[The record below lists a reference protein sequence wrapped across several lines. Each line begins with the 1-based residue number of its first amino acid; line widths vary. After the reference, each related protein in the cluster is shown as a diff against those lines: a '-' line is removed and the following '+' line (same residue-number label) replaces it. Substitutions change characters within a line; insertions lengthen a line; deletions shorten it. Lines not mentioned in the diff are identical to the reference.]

1 MEIISSQSFLHENF
15 LTARRLPMR
24 HLQRILA
31 GMVGKKTWGSMET
44 LSRKISG
51 YHALCTMGVRF
62 RYSASTVE
70 MTMGRSGIYVIHG
83 MGFHDID
90 SAWISAFFCF
100 VIIIFK
106 YLNEFYNNYR
116 LRHS

>member
-15 LTARRLPMR
+15 LMARCLPCIISSGYSAVW
-24 HLQRILA
+24 L
-31 GMVGKKTWGSMET
+31 GKTWGSVET
-44 LSRKISG
+44 LSREISG
-51 YHALCTMGVRF
+51 CHALCTMGVRF
-62 RYSASTVE
+62 RCSASTVE

-90 SAWISAFFCF
+90 SAWIVAFFSF

-106 YLNEFYNNYR
+106 YLNEFYDNYR
-116 LRHS
+116 LRYG